1 MNDARALWTRLLD
14 GPDSARILGA
24 AMERVAHGV
33 SNMMGQAVC
42 NDTPQVKTVHFTQI
56 GACSGTPEA
65 ETVGVYLEIQH
76 GLRGWAVLLLPLDLA
91 LRVAE
96 LVMGAQPHS
105 VTRLGLEERSAL
117 AEVGNLILSYFLNA
131 VAELTGRPDVLL
143 PSPPAVVVDMMAA
156 ILDLV
161 VTPAAAFRDELTII
175 ETPFRDSAS
184 SVQACFWV
192 LPDL

>member
-1 MNDARALWTRLLD
+1 MNDSKALWHSLLD
-14 GPDSARILGA
+14 GPDSARLLGDI
-24 AMERVAHGV
+24 MEHVARGLSDMV
-33 SNMMGQAVC
+33 GQAVC
-42 NDTPQVKTVHFTQI
+42 NDPPQVKTVHFTQVS
-56 GACSGTPEA
+56 ACVCTPEA
-65 ETVGVYLEIQH
+65 ETVGVYLELEH

-96 LVMGAQPHS
+96 QVTGAQPNS

-117 AEVGNLILSYFLNA
+117 AEVGNLTLSYFLNA

-161 VTPAAAFRDELTII
+161 ITPAAAFRDELTVI
-175 ETPFRDSAS
+175 EMLFRDSAS